1 MTAANMVAKA
11 IPAGLAGACIRT
23 APRPRSGCVMNE
35 EHASSQS
42 GRANVRQAELKAAMT
57 RWSAAPFGR
66 SSRCETPL
74 TGWLKSLTECRL
86 AVTVTFGT
94 GRGSATTTPSQ
105 RTVEEI
111 VRKAIKWVNGKCY
124 GNGVKRK
131 GYSIGAVAAIEGTG
145 QFERIHVHIA
155 FEPPPDMLLKQFIR
169 LLNQAFRRSKWIE
182 QRPYVVECWS
192 QDWINYSLKLGQ
204 EALLPF
210 SCLTPKHP
218 GA

>member
-1 MTAANMVAKA
+1 MTE
-11 IPAGLAGACIRT
+11 
-23 APRPRSGCVMNE
+23 E

-42 GRANVRQAELKAAMT
+42 SRANVRQAELKAAMT
-57 RWSAAPFGR
+57 RWSTAPFGR

-74 TGWLKSLTECRL
+74 TGWLKSLTECKL

-94 GRGSATTTPSQ
+94 GRGSATTIPSQ
-105 RTVEEI
+105 PTVEEI

-145 QFERIHVHIA
+145 QFERIHVHIGIESSPHKS
-155 FEPPPDMLLKQFIR
+155 FKEVSR
-169 LLNQAFRRSKWIE
+169 LVNRVFKRSKWIE
-182 QRPYVVECWS
+182 QRPHIKECWS
-192 QDWINYSLKLGQ
+192 QDWINYMLKLGQ
-204 EALLPF
+204 ESLVP
-210 SCLTPKHP
+210 SCCFAAKHP